1 MKGETKVKKS
11 VSITLDEEL
20 LKESKKKAEEESR
33 SYSGYINNLIRK
45 DLEVKKQAKKKSKN
59 GLEAILLFWN

>member
-45 DLEVKKQAKKKSKN
+45 DLEVKK
-59 GLEAILLFWN
+59 